1 MDQKKALDFQ
11 INLKILNPCLKVKK
25 FIRKDFNMPLDETK
39 QPVKQYQAVAIG
51 VSAGGMDALYTILS
65 VLPGDFPVPILIVQH
80 ISPVSDNYLARY
92 LDEAS
97 LIKVKEAEEKIEIEP
112 GTAYIAPPNYHM
124 LIETDK
130 TLSLTVDEK
139 VNFARPS
146 VDVLF
151 ETAADAY
158 KKELI
163 GIILTGANK
172 DGSMGLKRIKEYE
185 GLCIVQAPETAAA
198 EEMPRSALEAT
209 QVDFILPL
217 NSIASFLC
225 KIFGKK
231 PAKRLNK
238 NE

>member
-1 MDQKKALDFQ
+1 MAPE
-11 INLKILNPCLKVKK
+11 N
-25 FIRKDFNMPLDETK
+25 TK
-39 QPVKQYQAVAIG
+39 QPAKQYHAVAIG
-51 VSAGGMDALYTILS
+51 VSAGGMDALYSILS
-65 VLPGDFPVPILIVQH
+65 FLPHDFPAPILIVQH
-80 ISPVSDNYLARY
+80 ISPDSDNYLSKY
-92 LDEAS
+92 LDNAC
-97 LIKVKEAEEKIEIEP
+97 LIKVMEAEEKTRVEP
-112 GTAYIAPPNYHM
+112 ATAYIAPPNYHM

-151 ETAADAY
+151 ETAADTY
-158 KKELI
+158 KTGLI

-172 DGSMGLKRIKEYE
+172 DGSRGLKKIKEYG

-198 EEMPRSALEAT
+198 EEMPRCALETT

-225 KIFGKK
+225 KLFGKK
-231 PAKRLNK
+231 QVKKINK
-238 NE
+238 NG